1 MLWALHEGKVLAV
14 RGCTDQQKTRLLSF
28 EGRPSQDGTEDG
40 DEEGTEQLRCVTW
53 LDAGG
58 ALLAAG

>member
-1 MLWALHEGKVLAV
+1 VLAV
-14 RGCTDQQKTRLLSF
+14 RGCSDQQKARLLSF
-28 EGRPSQDGTEDG
+28 EGRPSQDGDEDG

-58 ALLAAG
+58 ALLGAG